1 MSETRHFNHHNGD
14 GHEHK
19 AEKKTALLT
28 GITGQVLLFSP
39 QLQKSCGYTGTTR
52 EEGFL
57 VRKVQSENTT

>member
-1 MSETRHFNHHNGD
+1 MSETR
-14 GHEHK
+14 HEHK

-39 QLQKSCGYTGTTR
+39 QLQKSCGYPGTTR
-52 EEGFL
+52 EEGLL